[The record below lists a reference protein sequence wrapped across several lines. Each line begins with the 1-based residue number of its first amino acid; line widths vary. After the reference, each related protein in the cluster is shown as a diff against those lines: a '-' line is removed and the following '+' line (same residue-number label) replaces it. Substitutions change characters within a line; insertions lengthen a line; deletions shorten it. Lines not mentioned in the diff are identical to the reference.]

1 MTPQPIT
8 PNNPTNIDND
18 DLPVGRVL
26 SRREM
31 LKFIGSFSLV
41 AAGGALLGQ
50 RMPNLMAAAA
60 TPTATPTG
68 ALSSCVVRPE
78 LTEGPYFVDQML
90 NRMDIRSDP
99 ATNIMID
106 GAKLQIN
113 FRLSDVSNGT
123 CKPLEGAQVDIWHCD
138 PAGRYSGVEDSNS
151 NASEEFWLRG
161 YQLSDAD
168 GLASFITVYPGWYQG
183 RAVHI
188 HFKIRTQDA
197 AQANYEFT
205 SQLFFDE
212 TFTDTIHA
220 ETPYVEKGYR
230 TLLNDGDNIYS
241 GGGQQLVLLVTEA
254 EADSAGKID
263 GYVAN
268 FDIALDLT
276 DSSVGGSDSAGGGGA
291 PGGGGPGG
299 GRPGGRPSAT
309 ATPK

>member
-1 MTPQPIT
+1 MNPQPIT
-8 PNNPTNIDND
+8 PNHHDADND

-50 RMPNLMAAAA
+50 RMPNLIAAAA

-99 ATNIMID
+99 ATNVMID

-113 FRLSDVSNGT
+113 FRLTDVSNGT
-123 CKPLEGAQVDIWHCD
+123 CKPLESAQVDIWHCD
-138 PAGRYSGVEDSNS
+138 PAGRYSGVQDRNS

-168 GLASFITVYPGWYQG
+168 GLASFITVYPGWYSG

-212 TFTDTIHA
+212 AFTDTIHA

-254 EADSAGKID
+254 EADSAGKVD

-276 DSSVGGSDSAGGGGA
+276 DSSVGASDSGGS
-291 PGGGGPGG
+291 
-299 GRPGGRPSAT
+299 RPSRRPSAT